1 MIVKRLF
8 IALLLVVTISL
19 SNCTD
24 KFSISDVDTGTGSGN
39 INDTLYIKLS
49 PEWTGFNK
57 PQDVL
62 IGREP
67 FVYIAD
73 TENDR
78 VVMLNVAGDIL
89 GSVNIQHPVKL
100 AQDYRLNLIV
110 CGELVDS
117 NGTTYSAV
125 FKIDLFGARHEI
137 ANAKIDTLLPK
148 SAFDF
153 LRPDRSF
160 TSAAV
165 FSDNSFY
172 IGRTGPANS
181 NSIDP
186 DNVVLSYK
194 VVADSLGNRVSTFV
208 GKVPQLTPIGT
219 GLLSANGI
227 SSITSFNS
235 QSRDMILSLKGENS
249 FKVQWLSFVES
260 NDFTGYQNKLKE
272 FASDLMIP
280 NKFESP
286 EDVTIDPSNNIYVV
300 DSAKDSLFKFNAFGD
315 ERESFGGPNVFN
327 APHGV
332 AYFNKTLY
340 IADTENN
347 RIVRYV
353 LSTDL

>member
-1 MIVKRLF
+1 MIKKVLY
-8 IALLLVVTISL
+8 LLVFAISIL
-19 SNCTD
+19 FTNCTD
-24 KFSISDVDTGTGSGN
+24 KFEITDVNTGSGAGN
-39 INDTLYIKLS
+39 INDTLYVKLS
-49 PEWTGFNK
+49 PDWTGFNK
-57 PQDVL
+57 PQDIL
-62 IGREP
+62 IGHEP

-73 TENDR
+73 TGNDR

-100 AQDYRLNLIV
+100 AQDFRLNLIV

-125 FKIDLFGARHEI
+125 FKLDLFGAQHQI

-186 DNVVLSYK
+186 DNVILSYK
-194 VVADSLGNRVSTFV
+194 VTEDSLGNRNNKFI
-208 GKVPQLTPIGT
+208 GKVPGFTSTGT
-219 GLLSANGI
+219 GILSANGI
-227 SSITSFNS
+227 SSITSFGN
-235 QSRDMILSLKGENS
+235 QGRDIIVSLKGENS
-249 FKVQWLSFVES
+249 FKVQWLAYVQS
-260 NDFTGYQNKLKE
+260 NDFTGYQNKLQE

-280 NKFESP
+280 NKFDSP
-286 EDVTIDPSNNIYVV
+286 EDVTVDPSNNIYVV
-300 DSAKDSLFKFNAFGD
+300 DSQKDSLFKFNAFGD
-315 ERESFGGPNVFN
+315 ERESFGGADVFKS
-327 APHGV
+327 PHGV

-340 IADTENN
+340 VADTDNN